1 MKSRSTLNKVQ
12 FGDEMNQ
19 LMAVIGREGGG
30 IKNMRKVILLL
41 AVLSLFAGCKTKTVL
56 VPVEK
61 VKIEYKERL
70 RVDSVYNRD
79 TIQIYKKND
88 TIYYEKIRWRER
100 FRLDTVSVVRIDSIP
115 YPVKVIQE
123 VNKLTKWQRWR
134 LTILNIIGGLTA
146 AYIAFR
152 IGKAKWW
159 I

>member
-1 MKSRSTLNKVQ
+1 MDNK
-12 FGDEMNQ
+12 
-19 LMAVIGREGGG
+19 LLREK
-30 IKNMRKVILLL
+30 IRLVWTVILLAIL
-41 AVLSLFAGCKTKTVL
+41 VVFLLTGCKTKTVL

-100 FRLDTVSVVRIDSIP
+100 FKIDTVSVVRVDSIP
-115 YPVKVIQE
+115 YKVEVVKE

-134 LTILNIIGGLTA
+134 LNALNVLALIIVVYLF
-146 AYIAFR
+146 IR
-152 IGKAKWW
+152 IKL
-159 I
+159 